1 MKGFRP
7 PEYTQTP
14 NRLFDELLP
23 QLGYAELKVLL
34 CLFRA
39 TFGWHRPKATLS
51 IKQIAKATGLSAHH
65 AWDAGD
71 SLEKRG
77 FVKKVVTLGVSTEW
91 EVLFEGVDEDITLGE
106 YRLTPVGE
114 RGSHPATG
122 KSKGKEILKGFSSKS
137 NKEKEGSG
145 SVEDKVA
152 AFIGPRK

>member
-65 AWDAGD
+65 TWDAGD
-71 SLEKRG
+71 ALEKRG
-77 FVKKVVTLGVSTEW
+77 LVKKAVTLGASTEW
-91 EVLFEGVDEDITLGE
+91 EVLFEGIDEDITLGE
-106 YRLTPVGE
+106 YQHTPTGE
-114 RGSHPATG
+114 RGIHPSTG
-122 KSKGKEILKGFSSKS
+122 RSKVKEREKGKPSKS
-137 NKEKEGSG
+137 NKENEGYD
-145 SVEDKVA
+145 SVESKVA
-152 AFIGPRK
+152 AFIGS